1 MCLEIEKKLMAM
13 TFDTST
19 SRCKL
24 WSHRGRRFGDLAVKA
39 VDCRDLIKAFESR

>member
-13 TFDTST
+13 TFDTWT

-24 WSHRGRRFGDLAVKA
+24 WFYGGGRFGDLAAKV